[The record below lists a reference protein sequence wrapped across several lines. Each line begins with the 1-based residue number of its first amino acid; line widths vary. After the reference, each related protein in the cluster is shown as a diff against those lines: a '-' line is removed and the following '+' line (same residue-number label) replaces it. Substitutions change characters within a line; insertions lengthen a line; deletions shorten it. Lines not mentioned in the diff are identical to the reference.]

1 MMNPEIQIDY
11 AYYVNVA
18 ELTEQDIDFMS
29 ETLNELPIIKE
40 GYREC

>member
-1 MMNPEIQIDY
+1 MSSNGEIDY
-11 AYYVNVA
+11 AFYVNVA

-29 ETLNELPIIKE
+29 ETLSELPIIKE

>member
-1 MMNPEIQIDY
+1 MMKPENQIDY

-29 ETLNELPIIKE
+29 ETLSELPIIKE
-40 GYREC
+40 GYTVC